1 MFGHIDVLKQMFNFE
16 KKIEINKNVGKKII
30 DCCLLLIKES
40 FRREKW
46 KETILVLFLHQHVWK
61 IPVFD

>member
-1 MFGHIDVLKQMFNFE
+1 MFGHMDVLKRMFNLE
-16 KKIEINKNVGKKII
+16 KNRDKKNVGKII

-46 KETILVLFLHQHVWK
+46 KETILVLSLHQYVWK
-61 IPVFD
+61 VPVFN